1 MPDTN
6 SSCPRC
12 GFQEMRDIS
21 FWKNENHICAECG
34 AYWKTI
40 SNEPNVSRV
49 QHLKYNA
56 KFGKRKIPNTE
67 YIDRISSRASGTHRP
82 SAVTDDFFDEKPEKN
97 RNQNGDFA
105 SVNDFDLGYVSNRQK
120 NMPQFR
126 KPFLPG
132 FSLVNITTFSVV
144 ALTLVSLPQI
154 GLFSGAGQT
163 IKEQVALLRGETG
176 LPPHVDP
183 IVTASITKAP
193 KLSEEFR
200 VGEIK
205 FTRVAKGA
213 QSHIVVHG
221 WIRNISGNDARTKPL
236 RIVMMDNGGVEV
248 QSWVHM
254 VRDTMLEPGK
264 IMSFTSTV
272 KAVGHKAKTVNVDV
286 LN

>member
-1 MPDTN
+1 MPDNN

-40 SNEPNVSRV
+40 DNKSSAIQEQNTVSSPN
-49 QHLKYNA
+49 
-56 KFGKRKIPNTE
+56 FGKRKKSNFDNINRE
-67 YIDRISSRASGTHRP
+67 KINFGTKP
-82 SAVTDDFFDEKPEKN
+82 SAVSDDFFDEKLERKN
-97 RNQNGDFA
+97 GFDF
-105 SVNDFDLGYVSNRQK
+105 GYVSNRQK

-132 FSLVNITTFSVV
+132 FSFVNVATFSVI
-144 ALTLVSLPQI
+144 ALALVGLPQI
-154 GLFSGAGQT
+154 GLLSKAGHSF
-163 IKEQVALLRGETG
+163 KEQVALLRGESEI
-176 LPPHVDP
+176 PPNVDP
-183 IVTASITKAP
+183 IVTASIAREP
-193 KLSEEFR
+193 KISEEFR
-200 VGEIK
+200 AGEIK

-221 WIRNISGNDARTKPL
+221 WIRNISGKDARTKPL
-236 RIVMMDNGGVEV
+236 RIVMLDNNGVAV

-254 VRDTMLEPGK
+254 VRDTTLQPGK

-272 KAVGHKAKTVNVDV
+272 KAAGHKAKTVNVDV